1 MIISKKKKKLFLLL
15 IPFIA
20 ASCCENCYPEVK
32 LPKVYI
38 DQTQTDIHIYT
49 IPVEIEK
56 CKK

>member
-1 MIISKKKKKLFLLL
+1 MKKLFLLV
-15 IPFIA
+15 IPFIV